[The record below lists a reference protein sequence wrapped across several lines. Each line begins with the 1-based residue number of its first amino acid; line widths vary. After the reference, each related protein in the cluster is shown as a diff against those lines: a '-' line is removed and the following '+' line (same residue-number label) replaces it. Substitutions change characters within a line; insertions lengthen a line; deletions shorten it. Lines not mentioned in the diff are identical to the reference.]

1 MRTRT
6 ALPAVLLALAAA
18 TASCSSDSH
27 GNDRPSKTPSAAPSR
42 TYTKA
47 DCLALLERNYK
58 AGTPQDV
65 SDEAECSSITH
76 AQYVDLVG
84 QVLAGHK
91 DEILDNAAWDT
102 AWDGLDADAQANICA
117 LLTTDGPDGA
127 EGLTHEQ
134 AQYFLDN
141 KC

>member
-6 ALPAVLLALAAA
+6 ALPAILLIAA
-18 TASCSSDSH
+18 TITSCSSGSH
-27 GNDRPSKTPSAAPSR
+27 DDDTPSNTPGATPSR

-47 DCLALLERNYK
+47 DCLRLLEENYK

-65 SDEAECSSITH
+65 SDEAECSSLTH

-84 QVLAGHK
+84 QVIAGHK
-91 DEILDNAAWDT
+91 DQILDHAAWDT
-102 AWDGLDADAQANICA
+102 AWDGLDADAQANICT
-117 LLTTDGPDGA
+117 LLQTDGPDA
-127 EGLTHEQ
+127 ADGLTHEQ